1 MSKIIKAKYSQY
13 VRQKNCKLGEF
24 FKDVP
29 HTLEFKTFYKKKP
42 EIHLYFS
49 QPIKTV
55 PNT

>member
-29 HTLEFKTFYKKKP
+29 HTLEFKTFYKKTLK
-42 EIHLYFS
+42 IHLYFS